1 MSHVDP
7 HANEKAE
14 IGTDKRM
21 VEIVQCFT
29 RRQEEVRNIVCHEY
43 RQPNPGEVVAIA
55 HPNKRQGDD
64 MVHHELFKVLTRLLK
79 LEKEDDALL
88 QPVRG
93 L

>member
-7 HANEKAE
+7 HANEEAE
-14 IGTDKRM
+14 IGTDKWM
-21 VEIVQCFT
+21 VEIVQCFA
-29 RRQEEVRNIVCHEY
+29 RRQEEVRNIVCYEY

-55 HPNKRQGDD
+55 HANKCQGDD
-64 MVHHELFKVLTRLLK
+64 MVHHELFEVLTRLLK
-79 LEKEDDALL
+79 LEKENNALL